1 MVHRAITV
9 VLLIVICLILLVV
22 AIGGEVR
29 QLGWMGIWPLFIL
42 VGVSAVV
49 GVVISWRRYFPGAR
63 RRQRS
68 P

>member
-1 MVHRAITV
+1 MICL
-9 VLLIVICLILLVV
+9 VLLIV
-22 AIGGEVR
+22 AIGGEVHA
-29 QLGWMGIWPLFIL
+29 LGWAGIWPLFIL

-49 GVVISWRRYFPGAR
+49 GVVISWRRYFPASR